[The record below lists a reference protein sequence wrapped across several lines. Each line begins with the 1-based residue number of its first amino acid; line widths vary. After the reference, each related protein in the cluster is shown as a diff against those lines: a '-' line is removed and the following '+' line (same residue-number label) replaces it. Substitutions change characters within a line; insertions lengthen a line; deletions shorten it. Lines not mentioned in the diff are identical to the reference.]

1 MCLKMTHKKEN
12 QTNKTKNWHFEHQI
26 YTEKYYH
33 LPKMIKKICPSDLL
47 TKLFATFG
55 NESNILFYAGAFFAE
70 ENTEKINEM
79 KRERERKK
87 FTAKVQPSIKS
98 VWHMGFKRRNTS
110 EKNLIIR
117 KNLTPKIQ

>member
-1 MCLKMTHKKEN
+1 MTHKKEN

-79 KRERERKK
+79 KRERKK
-87 FTAKVQPSIKS
+87 KS
-98 VWHMGFKRRNTS
+98 HSKGATIDQKCVAHG
-110 EKNLIIR
+110 
-117 KNLTPKIQ
+117 IQATKYQ